1 MHLGG
6 DRKSDAL
13 LLRLWRQEGNRPAH
27 SNRVLFYKL
36 NKLSPKLANE
46 FVKKHAQTI
55 LSVGKYKSDLL
66 GFKSILQ
73 RIKTIEELYCH
84 RRFFRK
90 VKVSLVG

>member
-1 MHLGG
+1 
-6 DRKSDAL
+6 
-13 LLRLWRQEGNRPAH
+13 
-27 SNRVLFYKL
+27 VLFYKL